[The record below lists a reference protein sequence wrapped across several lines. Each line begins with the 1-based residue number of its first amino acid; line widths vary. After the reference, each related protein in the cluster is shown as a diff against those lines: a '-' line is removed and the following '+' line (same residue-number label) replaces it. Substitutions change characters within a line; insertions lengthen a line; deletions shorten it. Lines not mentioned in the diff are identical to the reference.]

1 MSSAAVGRL
10 EAPWTDERR
19 MSALRVPD
27 GASNAPLPT
36 HFEFAA
42 LPPFRLDLTVWALR
56 RRPGNSVDRWDGRT
70 YARSLPIAGAIAE
83 LAVMQVRSGDSPRLE
98 VSVTADRPVARDR
111 MHVEVGE
118 FLRHALGLQVDLG
131 DFYRHAAR
139 DASLRGLVERF
150 RGLKPPR
157 FPSLFE
163 CLANAIACQQLTLTV
178 GIELLNRLAATYG
191 RPAPG
196 AIPTSNAFPQPH
208 DLLGLEPGALRALGF
223 SRQKSRALLELASRV
238 EHGALRV
245 ERIGELRDGA
255 ATAALQDLR
264 GVGRWSAE
272 YALLRG
278 LGRLNVFPGDDVG
291 ARNNLRRW
299 LGCTAPLDYEEVQ
312 RITSQWA
319 PYGGL
324 VYFHLLIDRVH
335 EAGWLEHQDATNAAE
350 R

>member
-1 MSSAAVGRL
+1 
-10 EAPWTDERR
+10 

-70 YARSLPIAGAIAE
+70 YARSLPVAGAIAE
-83 LAVMQVRSGDSPRLE
+83 LAVTQVRSGDSPRLE

-238 EHGALRV
+238 EHGALPR
-245 ERIGELRDGA
+245 GA
-255 ATAALQDLR
+255 HRRTPRRCRHRCPARPSRR
-264 GVGRWSAE
+264 GSLVGGVCVA
-272 YALLRG
+272 
-278 LGRLNVFPGDDVG
+278 PG
-291 ARNNLRRW
+291 ARTAQRLPRRRCRSAQQPTAMARLHGA
-299 LGCTAPLDYEEVQ
+299 LGL
-312 RITSQWA
+312 
-319 PYGGL
+319 
-324 VYFHLLIDRVH
+324 
-335 EAGWLEHQDATNAAE
+335 
-350 R
+350 

>member
-1 MSSAAVGRL
+1 MHLG
-10 EAPWTDERR
+10 
-19 MSALRVPD
+19 VPD
-27 GASNAPLPT
+27 PLAPT
-36 HFEFAA
+36 RFEVAA
-42 LPPFRLDLTVWALR
+42 LAPFRLDLTAWALR

-83 LAVMQVRSGDSPRLE
+83 VAVVQIGSGDSPRLE

-111 MHVEVGE
+111 IRAETAAV
-118 FLRHALGLQVDLG
+118 LRHTLGLGVDLG
-131 DFYRHAAR
+131 DFYRRAAQ
-139 DASLRGLVERF
+139 DPSLRGLAERF

-191 RPAPG
+191 RPAAG
-196 AIPTSNAFPQPH
+196 ERTGSNAFPLPR
-208 DLLGLEPGALRALGF
+208 DLMGLEPDALRALGF
-223 SRQKSRALLELASRV
+223 SRQKSRALVELASRI
-238 EHGALRV
+238 EQGTLRV
-245 ERIGELRDGA
+245 EGIRELADGA

-278 LGRLNVFPGDDVG
+278 FGRLNVFPGDDVG
-291 ARNNLRRW
+291 ARNNLQRW
-299 LGCTAPLDYEEVQ
+299 LGVTAPLDYEEVR
-312 RITSQWA
+312 RITSRWA

-324 VYFHLLIDRVH
+324 VYFHLLLDRVD
-335 EAGWLEHQDATNAAE
+335 EAGWLEHVEHEGTTNPAE
-350 R
+350 RASPAWLAR